1 MKNFKEMIKSNYNL
15 FIEYVKD
22 IKGKGF
28 KSLFKERKLE
38 LSIIS
43 VVIFVILIFL
53 FSNFTL
59 SKEKFLKK
67 FELALINGNSNS
79 LAKCVKLEDKDMA
92 SKELKPLI
100 DGYDK
105 NKLRINKIVN
115 EIRRNGESENFKL
128 KIKKGFLYDKYYID
142 INTINVKFT
151 TNISDVNVEF
161 LNKRFNL
168 INEAEFNIIP
178 GEYSLLYKYKTKYGD
193 ISESK
198 IINLM
203 EDKIVEVNIDA
214 NYITLYSNYDDAK
227 VFINNV
233 DTGLIS
239 KEIKNYGPLPK
250 DKDIKVF
257 IQREFPWGIIKSEEI
272 SIGNNQYINLNIDM
286 VNDRLNNMINETVD
300 SFYSSVFNALNN
312 KDKNL
317 ISGSIELVKEVVY
330 NYMNE
335 KAFLFSNSYEISDL
349 AVEIEKSDFKYEEG
363 IYKASLLT
371 KVEYSVYKKIFPF
384 AKNYNEASFIINL
397 EYEDNKFIV
406 NGIQKIEI

>member
-79 LAKCVKLEDKDMA
+79 LAKCVKLEDKDIA

-115 EIRRNGESENFKL
+115 EIRRNGKSENFKL

-178 GEYSLLYKYKTKYGD
+178 GEYSLSYKYKTKYGD

-250 DKDIKVF
+250 DKDIKIF

-272 SIGNNQYINLNIDM
+272 SVGNNQYINLNIGM

>member
-59 SKEKFLKK
+59 SKEKLLKK

-79 LAKCVKLEDKDMA
+79 LAKCVKLEDKDIA

-115 EIRRNGESENFKL
+115 EIRRNGKSENFKL

-178 GEYSLLYKYKTKYGD
+178 GEYSLSYKYKTKYGD

-257 IQREFPWGIIKSEEI
+257 IQREFPWGIIKSEKI
-272 SIGNNQYINLNIDM
+272 SVGNNQYINLNIDM

>member
-15 FIEYVKD
+15 FIEYVKY
-22 IKGKGF
+22 IKGKEF

-53 FSNFTL
+53 FSSFTL
-59 SKEKFLKK
+59 SKEKLLKK

-79 LAKCVKLEDKDMA
+79 LAKCVKLEDKDIA

-178 GEYSLLYKYKTKYGD
+178 GEYSLSYKYKTKYGD

-272 SIGNNQYINLNIDM
+272 SVGNNQYINLNIGM

-335 KAFLFSNSYEISDL
+335 KAFLFRNSYEISDL

>member
-1 MKNFKEMIKSNYNL
+1 MKNFKEMIKSNYNF
-15 FIEYVKD
+15 FIEYVKY
-22 IKGKGF
+22 IKGKEF

-38 LSIIS
+38 LNIIS

-53 FSNFTL
+53 FSSFTL
-59 SKEKFLKK
+59 SKEKLLKK

-79 LAKCVKLEDKDMA
+79 LAKCVKLEDKDIA

-115 EIRRNGESENFKL
+115 EIRRNGKSENFKL

-178 GEYSLLYKYKTKYGD
+178 GEYSLSYKYKTKYGD

-257 IQREFPWGIIKSEEI
+257 IQREFPWGIIKSEKI
-272 SIGNNQYINLNIDM
+272 SVGNNQYINLNIDM

>member
-1 MKNFKEMIKSNYNL
+1 MKNFKEMIKSNYNF

-53 FSNFTL
+53 FSSFTL
-59 SKEKFLKK
+59 SKEKLLKK

-79 LAKCVKLEDKDMA
+79 LAKCVKLEDKDIA

-115 EIRRNGESENFKL
+115 EIRRNGKSENFKL

-151 TNISDVNVEF
+151 TNISGVNIEF
-161 LNKRFNL
+161 SNKKFNL

-178 GEYSLLYKYKTKYGD
+178 GEYSLSYKYKTKYGD

-397 EYEDNKFIV
+397 DYEDNKFIV

>member
-59 SKEKFLKK
+59 SKEKLLKK

-79 LAKCVKLEDKDMA
+79 LAKCVKLEDKDVLP
-92 SKELKPLI
+92 KDLKALI

-115 EIRRNGESENFKL
+115 EIRRNGKSENFKL

-178 GEYSLLYKYKTKYGD
+178 GEYSLSYKYKTKYGD

>member
-1 MKNFKEMIKSNYNL
+1 MKNFKEMIKSNYNF
-15 FIEYVKD
+15 FIEYVKY
-22 IKGKGF
+22 IKGKEF

-38 LSIIS
+38 LNIIS

-53 FSNFTL
+53 FSSFTL
-59 SKEKFLKK
+59 SKEKLLKK

-79 LAKCVKLEDKDMA
+79 LAKCVKLEDKDIA

-151 TNISDVNVEF
+151 TNISDVNVEL

-168 INEAEFNIIP
+168 IDEAEFNIIP
-178 GEYSLLYKYKTKYGD
+178 GEYSLSYKYKTKYGD

>member
-1 MKNFKEMIKSNYNL
+1 MKNFKEMIKSNYNF

-53 FSNFTL
+53 FSSFTL
-59 SKEKFLKK
+59 SKEKLLKK

-79 LAKCVKLEDKDMA
+79 LAKCVKLEDKDIA

-100 DGYDK
+100 DGYNK

-178 GEYSLLYKYKTKYGD
+178 GEYSLSYKYKTKYGD

-272 SIGNNQYINLNIDM
+272 SVGNNQYINLNIGM

>member
-59 SKEKFLKK
+59 SKEKLLKK

-79 LAKCVKLEDKDMA
+79 LAKCVKLEDKDIA

-115 EIRRNGESENFKL
+115 EIRRNGKSENFKL

-178 GEYSLLYKYKTKYGD
+178 GEYSLSYKYKTKYGD

-257 IQREFPWGIIKSEEI
+257 IQREFPWGIIKSEKI
-272 SIGNNQYINLNIDM
+272 SVGNNQYINLNIGM

>member
-59 SKEKFLKK
+59 SKEKLLKK

-79 LAKCVKLEDKDMA
+79 LAKCVKLEDKDIA

-178 GEYSLLYKYKTKYGD
+178 GEYSLSYKYKTKYGD

-257 IQREFPWGIIKSEEI
+257 IQREFPWGIIKSEKI
-272 SIGNNQYINLNIDM
+272 SVGNNQYINLNIDM

>member
-15 FIEYVKD
+15 FIEYVKY
-22 IKGKGF
+22 IKGKEF

-59 SKEKFLKK
+59 SKEKLLKK

-79 LAKCVKLEDKDMA
+79 LAKCVKLEDKDIA

-115 EIRRNGESENFKL
+115 EIRRNGKSENFKL

-178 GEYSLLYKYKTKYGD
+178 GEYSLSYKYKTKYGD

-257 IQREFPWGIIKSEEI
+257 IQREFPWGIIKSEKI
-272 SIGNNQYINLNIDM
+272 SVGNNQYINLNIDM

>member
-15 FIEYVKD
+15 FIEYVKY
-22 IKGKGF
+22 IKGKEF

-53 FSNFTL
+53 FSSFTL
-59 SKEKFLKK
+59 SKEKLLKK

-79 LAKCVKLEDKDMA
+79 LAKCVKLEDKDIA

-115 EIRRNGESENFKL
+115 EIRRNGKSENFKL

-178 GEYSLLYKYKTKYGD
+178 GEYSLSYKYKTKYGD

-214 NYITLYSNYDDAK
+214 NYITVYSNYDDAK

-257 IQREFPWGIIKSEEI
+257 IQREFPWGIIKSEKI
-272 SIGNNQYINLNIDM
+272 SVGNNQYINLNIDM

>member
-15 FIEYVKD
+15 FIEYVKY
-22 IKGKGF
+22 IKGKEF

-53 FSNFTL
+53 FSSFTL
-59 SKEKFLKK
+59 SKEKLLKK

-79 LAKCVKLEDKDMA
+79 LAKCVKLEDKDIA

-100 DGYDK
+100 DGYNK

-178 GEYSLLYKYKTKYGD
+178 GEYSLSYKYKTKYGD

-272 SIGNNQYINLNIDM
+272 SVGNNQYINLNIDM

>member
-53 FSNFTL
+53 FSSFTL
-59 SKEKFLKK
+59 SKEKLLKK

-79 LAKCVKLEDKDMA
+79 LAKCVKLEDKDIA

-115 EIRRNGESENFKL
+115 EIRRNGKSENFKL

-178 GEYSLLYKYKTKYGD
+178 GEYSLSYKYKTKYGD

-257 IQREFPWGIIKSEEI
+257 IQREFPWGIIKSEKI
-272 SIGNNQYINLNIDM
+272 SVGNNQYINLNIDM

>member
-15 FIEYVKD
+15 FIEYVKY
-22 IKGKGF
+22 IKGKEF

-53 FSNFTL
+53 FSSFTL
-59 SKEKFLKK
+59 SKEKLLKK
-67 FELALINGNSNS
+67 FE
-79 LAKCVKLEDKDMA
+79 
-92 SKELKPLI
+92 PLI
-100 DGYDK
+100 DGYNK

-178 GEYSLLYKYKTKYGD
+178 GEYSLSYKYKTKYGD

>member
-15 FIEYVKD
+15 FIEYVKY
-22 IKGKGF
+22 IKGKEF

-53 FSNFTL
+53 FSSFTL
-59 SKEKFLKK
+59 SKEKLLKK

-79 LAKCVKLEDKDMA
+79 LAKCVKLEDKDIA

-178 GEYSLLYKYKTKYGD
+178 GEYSLSYKYKTKYGD

-214 NYITLYSNYDDAK
+214 NYITVYSNYDDAK

-384 AKNYNEASFIINL
+384 AKNYKVPIDDS
-397 EYEDNKFIV
+397 
-406 NGIQKIEI
+406 

>member
-15 FIEYVKD
+15 FIEYVKY
-22 IKGKGF
+22 IKGKEF

-53 FSNFTL
+53 FSSFTL
-59 SKEKFLKK
+59 SKEKLLKK

-79 LAKCVKLEDKDMA
+79 LAKCVKLEDKDIA

-115 EIRRNGESENFKL
+115 EIRKNGKSENFKL

-178 GEYSLLYKYKTKYGD
+178 GEYSLSYKYKTKYGD

-214 NYITLYSNYDDAK
+214 NYITVYSNYDDAK

>member
-1 MKNFKEMIKSNYNL
+1 MIKSNYNL

-53 FSNFTL
+53 FSSFTL
-59 SKEKFLKK
+59 SKEKLLKK

-79 LAKCVKLEDKDMA
+79 LAKCVKLEDKDIA
-92 SKELKPLI
+92 SKDLKALI

-115 EIRRNGESENFKL
+115 EIRRNGKSENFKL

-178 GEYSLLYKYKTKYGD
+178 GEYSLSYKYKTKYGD

-214 NYITLYSNYDDAK
+214 NYITVYSNYDDAK

-250 DKDIKVF
+250 DKDIKIF

-272 SIGNNQYINLNIDM
+272 SIGNNQYINLNIGM

-349 AVEIEKSDFKYEEG
+349 AVEIEKSDFKYEDNK
-363 IYKASLLT
+363 YKASLVT
-371 KVEYSVYKKIFPF
+371 KINYSVYKKILPF
-384 AKNYNEASFIINL
+384 VKNSNESSFILNL
-397 EYEDNKFIV
+397 EYEDGTFIIK
-406 NGIQKIEI
+406 GIQKVDI

>member
-1 MKNFKEMIKSNYNL
+1 M
-15 FIEYVKD
+15 
-22 IKGKGF
+22 
-28 KSLFKERKLE
+28 
-38 LSIIS
+38 
-43 VVIFVILIFL
+43 
-53 FSNFTL
+53 
-59 SKEKFLKK
+59 
-67 FELALINGNSNS
+67 
-79 LAKCVKLEDKDMA
+79 
-92 SKELKPLI
+92 
-100 DGYDK
+100 
-105 NKLRINKIVN
+105 
-115 EIRRNGESENFKL
+115 

-178 GEYSLLYKYKTKYGD
+178 GEYSLSYKYKTKYGD

-272 SIGNNQYINLNIDM
+272 SVGNNQYINLNIGM

-371 KVEYSVYKKIFPF
+371 KVEYSVYKKIFP
-384 AKNYNEASFIINL
+384 SSS
-397 EYEDNKFIV
+397 
-406 NGIQKIEI
+406 

>member
-1 MKNFKEMIKSNYNL
+1 MKNFKEMIKSNYNF

-59 SKEKFLKK
+59 SKEKLLKK

-79 LAKCVKLEDKDMA
+79 LAKCVKLEDKDIA

-115 EIRRNGESENFKL
+115 EIRKNGKSENFKL

-178 GEYSLLYKYKTKYGD
+178 GEYSLSYKYKTKYGD

-214 NYITLYSNYDDAK
+214 NYITVYSNYDDAK

>member
-59 SKEKFLKK
+59 SKEKLLKK

-79 LAKCVKLEDKDMA
+79 LAKCVKLEDKDIA

-115 EIRRNGESENFKL
+115 EIRRNGKSENFKL
-128 KIKKGFLYDKYYID
+128 KIKKAFIYDKYYID

-178 GEYSLLYKYKTKYGD
+178 GEYSLSYKYKTKYGD

-272 SIGNNQYINLNIDM
+272 SVGNNQYINLNIGM

>member
-15 FIEYVKD
+15 FIEYVKY
-22 IKGKGF
+22 IKGKEF

-53 FSNFTL
+53 FSSFTL
-59 SKEKFLKK
+59 SKEKLLKK

-79 LAKCVKLEDKDMA
+79 LAKCVKLEDKDIA

-100 DGYDK
+100 DGYNK

-178 GEYSLLYKYKTKYGD
+178 GEYSLSYKYKTKYGD

-214 NYITLYSNYDDAK
+214 NYITVYSNYDDAK

>member
-1 MKNFKEMIKSNYNL
+1 MKNFKEMIKSNYNF
-15 FIEYVKD
+15 FIEYVKY
-22 IKGKGF
+22 IKGKEF

-53 FSNFTL
+53 FSSFTL
-59 SKEKFLKK
+59 SKEKLLKK

-79 LAKCVKLEDKDMA
+79 LAKCVKLEDKDIA

-151 TNISDVNVEF
+151 TNISDVNVEL

-178 GEYSLLYKYKTKYGD
+178 GEYSLSYKYKTKYGD

-272 SIGNNQYINLNIDM
+272 SVGNNQYINLNIDM

>member
-15 FIEYVKD
+15 FIEYVKY
-22 IKGKGF
+22 IKGKEF

-53 FSNFTL
+53 FSSFTL
-59 SKEKFLKK
+59 SKEKLLKK

-79 LAKCVKLEDKDMA
+79 LAKCVKLEDKDIA

-100 DGYDK
+100 DGYNK

-178 GEYSLLYKYKTKYGD
+178 GEYSLSYKYKTKYGD

>member
-53 FSNFTL
+53 FSSFTL
-59 SKEKFLKK
+59 SKEKLLKK

-79 LAKCVKLEDKDMA
+79 LAKCVKLEDKDIA

-151 TNISDVNVEF
+151 TNISDVNVEL

-168 INEAEFNIIP
+168 IDEAEFNIIP
-178 GEYSLLYKYKTKYGD
+178 GEYSLSYKYKTKYGD

>member
-59 SKEKFLKK
+59 SKEKLLKK

-79 LAKCVKLEDKDMA
+79 LAKCVKLEDKDIA

-115 EIRRNGESENFKL
+115 EIRRNGKSENFKL

-178 GEYSLLYKYKTKYGD
+178 GEYSLSYKYKTKYGD

-272 SIGNNQYINLNIDM
+272 SVGNNQYINLNIDM

-384 AKNYNEASFIINL
+384 AKNYTEASFIMNL
-397 EYEDNKFIV
+397 EYEDDKFIV
-406 NGIQKIEI
+406 KGIQKIEI

>member
-53 FSNFTL
+53 FSSFTL
-59 SKEKFLKK
+59 SKEKLLKK

-79 LAKCVKLEDKDMA
+79 LAKCVKLEDKDIA

-115 EIRRNGESENFKL
+115 EIRRNGKSENFKL

-178 GEYSLLYKYKTKYGD
+178 GEYSLSYKYKTKYGD

-397 EYEDNKFIV
+397 DYEDNKFIV

>member
-1 MKNFKEMIKSNYNL
+1 MKNFKEMIKSNYNF
-15 FIEYVKD
+15 FIEYVKY
-22 IKGKGF
+22 IKGKEF
-28 KSLFKERKLE
+28 KSLFNERKLE
-38 LSIIS
+38 LNIIC

-53 FSNFTL
+53 FSSFTL
-59 SKEKFLKK
+59 SKEKLLKK

-79 LAKCVKLEDKDMA
+79 LAKCVKLEDKDIA

-178 GEYSLLYKYKTKYGD
+178 GEYSLSYKYKTKYGD

>member
-1 MKNFKEMIKSNYNL
+1 MKNFKEMIKSNYNF

-53 FSNFTL
+53 FSSFTL
-59 SKEKFLKK
+59 SKEKLLKK

-79 LAKCVKLEDKDMA
+79 LAKCVKLEDKDIA

-100 DGYDK
+100 DGYNK

-178 GEYSLLYKYKTKYGD
+178 GEYSLSYKYKTKYGD

>member
-1 MKNFKEMIKSNYNL
+1 M
-15 FIEYVKD
+15 
-22 IKGKGF
+22 
-28 KSLFKERKLE
+28 
-38 LSIIS
+38 
-43 VVIFVILIFL
+43 
-53 FSNFTL
+53 
-59 SKEKFLKK
+59 
-67 FELALINGNSNS
+67 
-79 LAKCVKLEDKDMA
+79 
-92 SKELKPLI
+92 
-100 DGYDK
+100 
-105 NKLRINKIVN
+105 
-115 EIRRNGESENFKL
+115 

-178 GEYSLLYKYKTKYGD
+178 GEYSLSYKYKTKYGD

-214 NYITLYSNYDDAK
+214 NYITVYSNYDDAK

>member
-15 FIEYVKD
+15 FIEYVKY
-22 IKGKGF
+22 IKGKEF

-59 SKEKFLKK
+59 SKEKLLKK

-79 LAKCVKLEDKDMA
+79 LAKCVKLEDKDIA

-115 EIRRNGESENFKL
+115 EIRKNGKSENFKL

-178 GEYSLLYKYKTKYGD
+178 GEYSLSYKYKTKYGD

-214 NYITLYSNYDDAK
+214 NYITVYSNYDDAK

>member
-59 SKEKFLKK
+59 SKEKLLKK

-79 LAKCVKLEDKDMA
+79 LAKCVKLEDKDIA

-115 EIRRNGESENFKL
+115 EIRRNGKSENFKL

-178 GEYSLLYKYKTKYGD
+178 GEYSLSYKYKTKYGD

-384 AKNYNEASFIINL
+384 TKNYNEASFIINL

>member
-1 MKNFKEMIKSNYNL
+1 MKNFKEMIKSNYNF

-53 FSNFTL
+53 FSSFTL
-59 SKEKFLKK
+59 SKEKLLKK

-79 LAKCVKLEDKDMA
+79 LAKCVKLEDKDIA

-178 GEYSLLYKYKTKYGD
+178 GEYSLSYKYKTKYGD

-272 SIGNNQYINLNIDM
+272 SVGNNQYINLNIGM

-335 KAFLFSNSYEISDL
+335 KAFLFRNSYEISDL

>member
-15 FIEYVKD
+15 FIEYVKY
-22 IKGKGF
+22 IKGKEF

-53 FSNFTL
+53 FSSFTL
-59 SKEKFLKK
+59 SKEKLLKK

-79 LAKCVKLEDKDMA
+79 LAKCVKLEDKDIA

-178 GEYSLLYKYKTKYGD
+178 GEYSLSYKYKTKYGD

-214 NYITLYSNYDDAK
+214 NYITVYSNYDDAK

>member
-79 LAKCVKLEDKDMA
+79 LAKCVKLEDKDIA

-115 EIRRNGESENFKL
+115 EIRRNGKSENFKL

-178 GEYSLLYKYKTKYGD
+178 GEYSLSYKYKTKYGD

-272 SIGNNQYINLNIDM
+272 SVGNNQYINLNIGM

>member
-59 SKEKFLKK
+59 SKEKLLKK

-79 LAKCVKLEDKDMA
+79 LAKCVKLEDKDIA

-115 EIRRNGESENFKL
+115 EIRRNGKSENFKL

-178 GEYSLLYKYKTKYGD
+178 GEYSLSYKYKTKYGD

>member
-15 FIEYVKD
+15 FIEYVKY
-22 IKGKGF
+22 IKGKEF

-59 SKEKFLKK
+59 SKEKLLKK

-79 LAKCVKLEDKDMA
+79 LAKCVKLEDKDIA

-115 EIRRNGESENFKL
+115 EIRRNGKSENFKL

-178 GEYSLLYKYKTKYGD
+178 GEYSLSYKYKTKYGD

-214 NYITLYSNYDDAK
+214 NYITVYSNYDDAK

-371 KVEYSVYKKIFPF
+371 EVKYSVYKKIFQF
-384 AKNYNEASFIINL
+384 AKNYDEASFIINL

>member
-53 FSNFTL
+53 FSSFTL
-59 SKEKFLKK
+59 SKEKLLKK

-79 LAKCVKLEDKDMA
+79 LAKCVKLEDKDIA

-115 EIRRNGESENFKL
+115 EIRRNGKSENFKL

-178 GEYSLLYKYKTKYGD
+178 GEYSLSYKYKTKYGD

-272 SIGNNQYINLNIDM
+272 SVGNNQYINLNIDM

>member
-79 LAKCVKLEDKDMA
+79 LAKCVKLEDKDIA

-115 EIRRNGESENFKL
+115 EIRRNGKSENFKL

-178 GEYSLLYKYKTKYGD
+178 GEYSLSYKYKTKYGD

-272 SIGNNQYINLNIDM
+272 SVGNNQYINLNIGM

-371 KVEYSVYKKIFPF
+371 KVEYSVYKKIFSF

>member
-15 FIEYVKD
+15 FIEYVKY
-22 IKGKGF
+22 IKGKEF

-59 SKEKFLKK
+59 SKEKLLKK

-79 LAKCVKLEDKDMA
+79 LAKCVKLEDKDIA

-178 GEYSLLYKYKTKYGD
+178 GEYSLSYKYKTKYGD

-214 NYITLYSNYDDAK
+214 NYITVYSNYDDAK